1 MRLID
6 ADALIKKLESNSWN
20 IDEWELPF
28 DHVTAGL
35 KANAMDRETVE
46 GMPTVDAVPVKHGKW
61 IQVGHIE
68 HMQIVY
74 RCSACNG
81 QTIVDG
87 KFCPNCGARMDE
99 E

>member
-1 MRLID
+1 MGLID
-6 ADALIKKLESNSWN
+6 KDALIKKLECNSWD
-20 IDEWELPF
+20 IDEWELP
-28 DHVTAGL
+28 HEQVSAGL
-35 KANAMDRETVE
+35 MANAMDRETVE

-74 RCSACNG
+74 KCSACNG

-87 KFCPNCGARMDE
+87 NFCPNCGARMRDE
-99 E
+99 